1 MTERLSLHSLG
12 ARLAP
17 DLYTNRYLE
26 HVAKECDVLLLP
38 GELQARSLDS
48 SYVTLRFREIPAGD
62 VGTAPTEGTKTFDIW
77 DALFRSPSVAI
88 VGEPGSGK
96 TTTLRYVALT
106 LARRR
111 MPEAYV
117 RRLTFLHFGHAS
129 DSLFPVYAD
138 LGRWAPNTEDLLAF
152 LGRSLAEFGFPAARD
167 FLRSKFHQGGC
178 ILLLDGFEKL
188 TGAADRAQFVEL
200 LAAYPLVQ
208 AVVATRTPD
217 GLENSSALSG
227 LECLPIS
234 EADSAAFVS
243 HRFDKDPG
251 LASALLQALER
262 NAGLRSLAGNPLLL
276 GAMARASAQSRSSPL
291 HLRILYDQCVQTLA
305 GDKDARTQQ
314 RAAAPFPSAMDQA
327 LPEVALCLHERR
339 LHRFDDQTLEK
350 TLESVLERLGRL
362 GEAQSWLRQLRDG
375 LFMRVPTPGTR
386 SFLRPSVQEYL
397 AARAVVAKDGLQQVL
412 AHHVDD
418 EWWSGV
424 IVCAAAL
431 YGDSAHV
438 VDYVLSHGRERNHAL
453 PLAAR
458 CAFESTNTPSQVKN
472 RLRDELLALFEYE
485 DAGRWREAAVCIA
498 ALQGQRVTEFFPRAL
513 REGPE
518 HERQRAAR
526 VMGRIGT
533 SEWSTVALLGALDRK
548 SPLAVRR
555 QAAWALGQLR
565 DKRAVQALM
574 TALKDEPE
582 LAMDAAMAL
591 SVIGEPAVPALT
603 AALSSDDPQVR
614 QMAIKA
620 LGKMGTTVLRPL
632 LSIVRDEKQ
641 TEQVIRGAAEALG
654 LLGDPQAIPDLVALL
669 GSRRGRNPE
678 PVANALAAIGAPAVQ
693 SLVDALPA
701 HGAELELR
709 QAIVSGLVTIGA
721 PSIPALLAAL
731 DSASTAVRS
740 ATEDAL
746 TRIGPPAI
754 EALLKALGSGDL
766 NVRRRIAEILERIGD
781 ERIADP
787 LVRMLTDKDQDP
799 GVRVRVMHI
808 LGQIGYEKAVEPLIE
823 TMQKD
828 PEELVRRE
836 AVRTLMDLKSERA
849 VAPLID
855 MLQDNELRDYASTA
869 LVAIGEPAVEPL
881 ILAISEGRNTGL
893 VPPAVKAL
901 GGIGS
906 RGRLG
911 EPTLS
916 ALARVYSQLFASQPD
931 LPELIALL
939 ENIRWWRYGEELY
952 QVFASAQ
959 ALLQTQDLED
969 VAECPEKLAWAD
981 ALETPFRRPLKH
993 VLRDLSNVAQS
1004 VHVYLQ
1010 DFRRAGQRDAMLS
1023 AIDTLTST
1031 QEAIDSQLLEFEK
1044 KPFAAVVAL
1053 WRQLTEDAIKSLR
1066 GRAQLELMLMR
1077 DDLPLESASSTAT
1090 LIFRLT
1096 NVGDS
1101 AARNLRV
1108 TLKRGGMDGFEIIGP
1123 TTQELDPLGS
1133 GMQREVQFTIKP
1145 LTGTEAAFAFEV
1157 TYDDDEGA
1165 DRFYPI
1171 SGRVR
1176 FFELDRR
1183 YRPIPSSPYNWGPPV
1198 KTSQMFYGRQDVF
1211 DWIDRNLSCTDD
1223 PSILILH
1230 GERRMGK
1237 TSVLYQLRTRPPT
1250 PQHMCVFFSLEL
1262 ATTASLGDLFF
1273 DMAVAIRD
1281 ELLRLGLDVPEPAER
1296 DIIANPQRSFRHFL
1310 DSLEAPLGDRRL
1322 LVMIDEIDIL
1332 IAKVE
1337 AGVLSADALHFLR
1350 GLMQHTNRIAFICT
1364 GAYKVR
1370 EMLKDNQSILF
1381 NTSRTYKVSYL
1392 NQSEAVDLI
1401 TKPVEGYLFYDDLV
1415 VQKILE
1421 VTACHPYFVQYICDL
1436 LVKTAQRTKTNQVFR
1451 PDIDVVLQEIIQDNA
1466 GVLQN
1471 SVYAPLSGPE
1481 QRVLAAL
1488 ANVTTEQRVYVPPG
1502 MVADKLNDHK
1512 LGIPKQEL
1520 LNALRSLR
1528 ERDLVVEQRAGQS
1541 LTYGF
1546 KMGLIRMWLCQN
1558 DVLLRLS
1565 QEMKI

>member
-1 MTERLSLHSLG
+1 MVERLSLRGLG

-17 DLYTNRYLE
+17 DLYTGRYLE
-26 HVAKECDVLLLP
+26 HVARECDRLLLP
-38 GELQARSLDS
+38 GDPEARALESG
-48 SYVTLRFREIPAGD
+48 YVTLRFREIPTG
-62 VGTAPTEGTKTFDIW
+62 GGEPAPNEGAKTFDVW
-77 DALFRSPSVAI
+77 DALFRSPRVVI
-88 VGEPGSGK
+88 VGEPGAGK
-96 TTTLRYVALT
+96 TTTLKYVALT

-117 RRLTFLHFGHAS
+117 RRLTFLHFGQAS

-138 LGRWAPNTEDLLAF
+138 LGNWAPDSEDLLGF
-152 LGRSLAEFGFPAARD
+152 LGRSLAAFGFPAARE
-167 FLRSKFHQGGC
+167 FLRSRFRQGGC

-188 TGAADRAQFVEL
+188 REAEHGQFADL
-200 LAAYPLVQ
+200 LATYPLVQ
-208 AVVATRTPD
+208 AVLATRTLARFD
-217 GLENSSALSG
+217 NSPTMSR
-227 LECLPIS
+227 LECLPLS
-234 EADSAAFVS
+234 EADAAAFVGQ
-243 HRFDKDPG
+243 RFEKDPG

-276 GAMARASAQSRSSPL
+276 GAMTRTSAQSRSPSL
-291 HLRILYDQCVQTLA
+291 HLPTLYDQCLQTLTSDGARRA
-305 GDKDARTQQ
+305 GD
-314 RAAAPFPSAMDQA
+314 RATGQPLTAADPAW
-327 LPEVALCLHERR
+327 PELGLYLHERR
-339 LHRFDDQTLEK
+339 LDRFDDQSLEEA
-350 TLESVLERLGRL
+350 LESVLEPLGRRS
-362 GEAQSWLRQLRDG
+362 ESQSWLAHLGDG
-375 LFMRVPTPGTR
+375 KLLRVPGPGTH
-386 SFLRPSVQEYL
+386 SFLRLSLQEYL
-397 AARAVVAKDGLQQVL
+397 AARAVVARDGLQQVL
-412 AHHVDD
+412 AQHVDD
-418 EWWSGV
+418 AWWSGV
-424 IVCAAAL
+424 IVCGAAL
-431 YGDSAHV
+431 HGDSANAV
-438 VDYVLSHGRERNHAL
+438 EYILSHARARDQAL

-458 CAFESTNTPSQVKN
+458 CAFESANTPSQVKKS
-472 RLRDELLALFEYE
+472 LRDELLALFESE
-485 DAGRWREAAVCIA
+485 TPGRWREGAVCIA
-498 ALQGQRVTEFFPRAL
+498 ALHGQRVTEYFARTL

-518 HERQRAAR
+518 RDRQRAAL
-526 VMGRIGT
+526 VIGRIGT
-533 SEWSTVALLGALDRK
+533 PEWATVPLLGALDRK

-582 LAMDAAMAL
+582 LAIDAAMAL
-591 SVIGEPAVPALT
+591 SAVGEPAVPALT

-620 LGKMGTTVLRPL
+620 LGKMGTTALRPL

-641 TEQVIRGAAEALG
+641 AEQAIKGAAEALG

-669 GSRRGRNPE
+669 RGRRGRNPA
-678 PVANALAAIGAPAVQ
+678 PVADALAAIGVPAVQ
-693 SLVDALPA
+693 ALVDALPA
-701 HGAELELR
+701 HSAELELR
-709 QAIVSGLVTIGA
+709 QAIVSGLTAIG
-721 PSIPALLAAL
+721 PVSIPALLAAL
-731 DSASTAVRS
+731 DSTSTAVRS
-740 ATEDAL
+740 AAEDAL

-754 EALLKALGSGDL
+754 EALLQALGSGDL
-766 NVRRRIAEILERIGD
+766 NMRRRIAEILERIGD

-787 LVRMLTDKDQDP
+787 LVRMLSDKDQDP
-799 GVRVRVMHI
+799 GLRVRVMHI
-808 LGQIGYEKAVEPLIE
+808 LGKIGYEGAVDPLVE
-823 TMQKD
+823 TMQND
-828 PEELVRRE
+828 PEEFVRRE
-836 AVRTLMDLKSERA
+836 AVRTLMDLRSERA
-849 VAPLID
+849 VGPLID
-855 MLQDNELRDYASTA
+855 MLQDNELREYASTA
-869 LVAIGEPAVEPL
+869 LVAVGEPAVEPL
-881 ILAISEGRNTGL
+881 IMAISEGRNTGL
-893 VPPAVKAL
+893 RPAAVKAL

-916 ALARVYSQLFASQPD
+916 ALARAYSQLFVTLPD
-931 LPELIALL
+931 LPELIDLL
-939 ENIRWWRYGEELY
+939 KSIRWWPRGEELY
-952 QVFASAQ
+952 QVFATAQ
-959 ALLQTQDLED
+959 TLLQTKDLQD
-969 VAECPEKLAWAD
+969 VASCPEGLAWVD
-981 ALETPFRRPLKH
+981 TLDRPFRPALKQ
-993 VLRDLSNVAQS
+993 VLRDLNSVAQS

-1031 QEAIDSQLLEFEK
+1031 QDLIDSQLLEFEK
-1044 KPFAAVVAL
+1044 RPFAAIVAL
-1053 WRQLTEDAIKSLR
+1053 WRELTEDAIKSLR
-1066 GRAQLELMLMR
+1066 GRAQLEMMLMR

-1101 AARNLRV
+1101 SARNLRV
-1108 TLKRGGMDGFEIIGP
+1108 TVKRSGVDGFEIIGP
-1123 TTQELDPLGS
+1123 ATLELDPLGS
-1133 GMQREVQFTIKP
+1133 GMQREVQFTIKR
-1145 LTGTEAAFAFEV
+1145 LGEKEAAFAFEV

-1211 DWIDRNLSCTDD
+1211 DWIGLNLSCTDD
-1223 PSILILH
+1223 PTILILH

-1237 TSVLYQLRTRPPT
+1237 TSVLYQLRARPPT
-1250 PQHMCVFFSLEL
+1250 PQHVCVFFSLEL
-1262 ATTASLGDLFF
+1262 ATTSSLGDLLL

-1281 ELLRLGLDVPEPAER
+1281 ELLKLGLEVPEPTENELLT
-1296 DIIANPQRSFRHFL
+1296 NPQRSFRRFL
-1310 DSLEAPLGDRRL
+1310 DGLEAPLGERRL

-1350 GLMQHTNRIAFICT
+1350 GLMQHSKRIAFICT

-1381 NTSRTYKVSYL
+1381 NTSRTYKVTYL
-1392 NQSEAVDLI
+1392 NQSEAIDLI

-1481 QRVLAAL
+1481 RRVLAAL

-1502 MVADKLNDHK
+1502 MVAEKLNDHK
-1512 LGIPKQEL
+1512 LSVGKQEL
-1520 LNALRSLR
+1520 LDALRSLR
-1528 ERDLVVEQRAGQS
+1528 ERELVVEQRAGQS

-1558 DVLLRLS
+1558 DVLLRLG
-1565 QEMKI
+1565 QEMRI